1 MKKVLKNKLKY
12 KKIDNSKTTFF
23 NDNNNPIIAQF
34 NSVNNNIF
42 VENYE
47 ILNNF
52 DSNKNTIIL
61 VNESYNNNNNINSI
75 DNIIELSEE
84 YKKFNKEDSIC
95 FDSIKE
101 DYYQEIKTSF
111 AESNNNNNIISK
123 TNTLINNKNN
133 INKKR
138 IEQLKKM
145 WREDK
150 KNK

>member
-52 DSNKNTIIL
+52 DSNKNTIKL
-61 VNESYNNNNNINSI
+61 
-75 DNIIELSEE
+75 
-84 YKKFNKEDSIC
+84 F
-95 FDSIKE
+95 
-101 DYYQEIKTSF
+101 
-111 AESNNNNNIISK
+111 
-123 TNTLINNKNN
+123 
-133 INKKR
+133 
-138 IEQLKKM
+138 
-145 WREDK
+145 
-150 KNK
+150 